1 MDWALAAK
9 IMHMTHTLKAKIDYS
24 TLFCSFLIGREISLT
39 ALALGDAYRASRYDR
54 HGQAKQ
60 AALVPTYDDGVG
72 GWVDDVWLLPPS
84 SLRRRFEQL
93 RWGRRWKLILSS
105 RCIGERPMD
114 TYDKRSIC
122 DEVHVSINVLGGG
135 GRHEIRQRS
144 WGV

>member
-1 MDWALAAK
+1 MSGRR
-9 IMHMTHTLKAKIDYS
+9 MTA
-24 TLFCSFLIGREISLT
+24 
-39 ALALGDAYRASRYDR
+39 
-54 HGQAKQ
+54 
-60 AALVPTYDDGVG
+60 
-72 GWVDDVWLLPPS
+72 S
-84 SLRRRFEQL
+84 SLQPSTTIRAAPLGKEL
-93 RWGRRWKLILSS
+93 WKLILSS